1 MNQNNI
7 FQTSDLALAAYMV
20 TKGMRL
26 LKAERKPSGRYHF
39 EIEDPDRK
47 ADEYK
52 MEFINSEFYKF
63 DNNLKTLKKMVYSWG
78 FMFRYLKEI
87 KDYFVNKVKSFYY
100 FFVKIEDDAIILPC
114 IGDIVEYDDGKRVLV
129 LSVTINSDHVEVHY
143 SNGVGYVTDK
153 KGRSQMVLLSQ
164 KESQVWPPANSKV
177 IRDGTKIFPISNF
190 RLSIIQ
196 IIEKIFR

>member
-1 MNQNNI
+1 M
-7 FQTSDLALAAYMV
+7 FHY
-20 TKGMRL
+20 
-26 LKAERKPSGRYHF
+26 
-39 EIEDPDRK
+39 
-47 ADEYK
+47 
-52 MEFINSEFYKF
+52 
-63 DNNLKTLKKMVYSWG
+63 LKK
-78 FMFRYLKEI
+78 I
-87 KDYFVNKVKSFYY
+87 KHYFVNKVKSFYY

-114 IGDIVEYDDGKRVLV
+114 IGDIVEYEDGKRVLV

-164 KESQVWPPANSKV
+164 KEPQVWPPANSKV